1 MSFAKQFV
9 NKSSV
14 ITPASFTAPG
24 ALSREEADRFID
36 YVVDQSFLKNN
47 ARIERMNAPTKTIA
61 KVGIGRKILKPAK
74 SATDPDNTVSIVT
87 ESVNFKLR
95 L

>member
-14 ITPASFTAPG
+14 ITPASFTASA
-24 ALSREEADRFID
+24 ALSKEEADRFID

-61 KVGIGRKILKPAK
+61 KVGIGTEDLKAC
-74 SATDPDNTVSIVT
+74 
-87 ESVNFKLR
+87 
-95 L
+95 